1 MTWKVTVTITA
12 HPELVRHYAEDFTA
26 LQDAALARMNGMA
39 SPETA
44 AALAHPSLAE
54 PVAIALAH
62 ADVLARGDI
71 RRAELSGL
79 SAPHRLRRL
88 REHARRVRRARS
100 EADAVCKE
108 QRARRVAG
116 RRRPPLE
123 PLELRVARAAD
134 PEAYGRALREVLI
147 DRGSP
152 TADVPAPDNDLALWA
167 WQRGPA
173 AAEPPAAVRA
183 LLECHDDAFVQ
194 ALLRDARE
202 GENPHLA
209 HDAVVE
215 RWGRH
220 ARTALA
226 WGRYAIAQAE
236 RQVLARPLTAR
247 RAQLDALDDAYQDAA
262 ILAARAR
269 EAKHRIADLHDR
281 IRDRAADG
289 PLAELI
295 AQCRAAALLR
305 LSAGEPELWQ
315 RACRLATEH
324 RADCDAR
331 ADGCPRCHRTLAA
344 HLTEDASADTSRDGD
359 GDDGDDGDGGD
370 GGPEGLA
377 PGYKERYAI
386 LDDSPS
392 RAAVAVA
399 DAAVGDES
407 ALCGYGWAAEDGT
420 TGYGDSMASCSGE
433 AEIIGICQAALSLLG
448 RHPEAPVVVL
458 CDSTEAVGAVN
469 LALTDAGP
477 AAAHRTVLFP
487 EGRELL
493 DRLVPHRH
501 RLQVRWL
508 KGHIGHDLNE
518 TADALAGL
526 AVRRV
531 TGRVAASAARRQEA
545 LILRSA
551 TSDQPP
557 GLAAA

>member
-1 MTWKVTVTITA
+1 MTIATHT
-12 HPELVRHYAEDFTA
+12 ELVHRFTEDFTA
-26 LQDAALARMNGMA
+26 LQDAVLARMNGMA

-44 AALAHPSLAE
+44 AALDHPSLAG
-54 PVAIALAH
+54 PIAIALAH

-71 RRAELSGL
+71 RRTELSGL
-79 SAPHRLRRL
+79 PAPHRLRQL

-108 QRARRVAG
+108 QRARRIAD

-134 PEAYGRALREVLI
+134 PEAYGRALREEFL

-152 TADVPAPDNDLALWA
+152 AADARAPDNDLALWA
-167 WQRGPA
+167 REWGSA
-173 AAEPPAAVRA
+173 ASELPLPVRE

-236 RQVLARPLTAR
+236 RQVLACPLTTR

-269 EAKHRIADLHDR
+269 EAKHRIAELHDR
-281 IRDRAADG
+281 IRDRAAAG
-289 PLAELI
+289 PFAELI
-295 AQCRAAALLR
+295 AQCRAAALIR
-305 LSAGEPELWQ
+305 FAADEPRLWQ
-315 RACRLATEH
+315 RACRLATDH
-324 RADCDAR
+324 QQDCEAR
-331 ADGCPRCHRTLAA
+331 ADGCPRCHRILAA
-344 HLTEDASADTSRDGD
+344 LLTENASADTSQND
-359 GDDGDDGDGGD
+359 DDGGL
-370 GGPEGLA
+370 EGSA
-377 PGYKERYAI
+377 PGYNERYAI
-386 LDDSPS
+386 LDDFSSP
-392 RAAVAVA
+392 AAVAVA
-399 DAAVGDES
+399 DAAIGDES

-458 CDSTEAVGAVN
+458 CDSTQAVEAVN
-469 LALTDAGP
+469 LALTSADP

-493 DRLVPHRH
+493 DRLSPHRDRFH
-501 RLQVRWL
+501 VRWL

-526 AVRRV
+526 AVRRA
-531 TGRVAASAARRQEA
+531 TGRVSASAARKEEA
-545 LILRSA
+545 QILRSL
-551 TSDQPP
+551 TP
-557 GLAAA
+557 GQLPGTAVA

>member
-1 MTWKVTVTITA
+1 MTIATHT
-12 HPELVRHYAEDFTA
+12 ELVHHFAEDFTA
-26 LQDAALARMNGMA
+26 LQDAVLARMNGMA
-39 SPETA
+39 SPETT
-44 AALAHPSLAE
+44 AALAHPSLAG
-54 PVAIALAH
+54 PIAIALAH

-71 RRAELSGL
+71 RRTELSGL
-79 SAPHRLRRL
+79 PAPHRLRHL

-108 QRARRVAG
+108 QRARRIAD

-134 PEAYGRALREVLI
+134 PEAYGRALREELL
-147 DRGSP
+147 DRGS
-152 TADVPAPDNDLALWA
+152 TAADVREPDNDLALWA
-167 WQRGPA
+167 WERDSA
-173 AAEPPAAVRA
+173 AAELPVAVRE

-194 ALLRDARE
+194 VLLRDARE

-247 RAQLDALDDAYQDAA
+247 RVQLDALDDAYQDAA

-281 IRDRAADG
+281 IRAHAAAG
-289 PLAELI
+289 PFAELI
-295 AQCRAAALLR
+295 AQCRAAALIR
-305 LSAGEPELWQ
+305 FAADEPELWQ

-324 RADCDAR
+324 QADCDAR

-344 HLTEDASADTSRDGD
+344 LLTENASADTSQ
-359 GDDGDDGDGGD
+359 DGDGG
-370 GGPEGLA
+370 GSEGFA

-386 LDDSPS
+386 LDDFPS

-407 ALCGYGWAAEDGT
+407 ARCGYGWAAEDGT
-420 TGYGDSMASCSGE
+420 TGYGDSMASSSGE

-448 RHPEAPVVVL
+448 RHPEALVLVL

-469 LALTDAGP
+469 LALTSADP

-493 DRLVPHRH
+493 DRLLPHRD
-501 RLQVRWL
+501 RFQVRWL

-526 AVRRV
+526 AVRRA
-531 TGRVAASAARRQEA
+531 TGRVSASAARKEEA
-545 LILRSA
+545 RILRPLS
-551 TSDQPP
+551 SGRQP
-557 GLAAA
+557 GMAAA

>member
-1 MTWKVTVTITA
+1 MTIAPHT
-12 HPELVRHYAEDFTA
+12 ELVHHYTEDFTA
-26 LQDAALARMNGMA
+26 LQDAVLTRMNGMA
-39 SPETA
+39 SPETT
-44 AALAHPSLAE
+44 AALAHPTLAG
-54 PVAIALAH
+54 PIAIALAH
-62 ADVLARGDI
+62 ADVLARGDV
-71 RRAELSGL
+71 RRTELSGL
-79 SAPHRLRRL
+79 SAPHRLRHL

-100 EADAVCKE
+100 AADAVCKE
-108 QRARRVAG
+108 QRARRVAD

-134 PEAYGRALREVLI
+134 PEAYGRALREELL
-147 DRGSP
+147 DRGS
-152 TADVPAPDNDLALWA
+152 TAADGREPDNDLALWA

-173 AAEPPAAVRA
+173 AAELPVAVRE
-183 LLECHDDAFVQ
+183 LLECHDAAFVQ
-194 ALLRDARE
+194 VLLRDARE

-281 IRDRAADG
+281 IRDRATAG
-289 PLAELI
+289 PVAELI
-295 AQCRAAALLR
+295 AQCRAAAHIR
-305 LSAGEPELWQ
+305 FAAGEPELWQ
-315 RACRLATEH
+315 RVCRLATEH
-324 RADCDAR
+324 QADCDAR

-344 HLTEDASADTSRDGD
+344 LLTGNTSADTSQDG
-359 GDDGDDGDGGD
+359 GGD
-370 GGPEGLA
+370 GRGSEGLA
-377 PGYKERYAI
+377 PGYKKRYAI

-420 TGYGDSMASCSGE
+420 TRYGDSMASCSGE

-448 RHPEAPVVVL
+448 RHPEAPVVIL
-458 CDSTEAVGAVN
+458 CDSTEAVEKVN
-469 LALTDAGP
+469 LALTSADP

-493 DRLVPHRH
+493 DRLLPHRD
-501 RLQVRWL
+501 RFQVRWL

-526 AVRRV
+526 ALRRA
-531 TGRVAASAARRQEA
+531 TGRLSVSAARKEEA
-545 LILRSA
+545 RILRSLS
-551 TSDQPP
+551 SDQQP
-557 GLAAA
+557 GMAAA

>member
-1 MTWKVTVTITA
+1 MTIATHT
-12 HPELVRHYAEDFTA
+12 ELVQHYTEDFTA
-26 LQDAALARMNGMA
+26 LQDAVLARMNGMA
-39 SPETA
+39 SPETT
-44 AALAHPSLAE
+44 AALAHPSLAGLI
-54 PVAIALAH
+54 AIALAH

-71 RRAELSGL
+71 RRTELSGPQ
-79 SAPHRLRRL
+79 APHQLRHL
-88 REHARRVRRARS
+88 REYARRVRRARS
-100 EADAVCKE
+100 EADAKCKE
-108 QRARRVAG
+108 QRARRVAD

-134 PEAYGRALREVLI
+134 PEAYGRALREELL
-147 DRGSP
+147 DRGS
-152 TADVPAPDNDLALWA
+152 AAAEVREPDNDLALWA
-167 WQRGPA
+167 WRRGPA
-173 AAEPPAAVRA
+173 TAELPAAVRE

-194 ALLRDARE
+194 ILLRDAQE
-202 GENPHLA
+202 EENPHLA

-247 RAQLDALDDAYQDAA
+247 RVQLDALDDAYQDAA

-281 IRDRAADG
+281 IRDRAATE
-289 PLAELI
+289 PFAQLI
-295 AQCRAAALLR
+295 AQCRAAALIR
-305 LSAGEPELWQ
+305 FSAGEPELWQ

-324 RADCDAR
+324 QADCDAR
-331 ADGCPRCHRTLAA
+331 ADGCPRCHRTLATL
-344 HLTEDASADTSRDGD
+344 LTGNAPADTTQNG
-359 GDDGDDGDGGD
+359 GGD
-370 GGPEGLA
+370 GGGSEDPT

-386 LDDSPS
+386 LDDFPS

-433 AEIIGICQAALSLLG
+433 AEIIGICQAAVCLLG
-448 RHPEAPVVVL
+448 RHPEVPVVVL
-458 CDSTEAVGAVN
+458 CDSTEAVDSVN
-469 LALTDAGP
+469 LALTSADP
-477 AAAHRTVLFP
+477 ATAHRTVLFP
-487 EGRELL
+487 EGRALL
-493 DRLVPHRH
+493 DRLLPHRD

-526 AVRRV
+526 ALRRAA
-531 TGRVAASAARRQEA
+531 GRVSVSAARNEEA
-545 LILRSA
+545 RILRSLS
-551 TSDQPP
+551 SDQQP
-557 GLAAA
+557 GRAAA

>member
-1 MTWKVTVTITA
+1 MTWKVNVTITP
-12 HPELVRHYAEDFTA
+12 HTELVRHYAEDFTA

-54 PVAIALAH
+54 PLAVALAH

-71 RRAELSGL
+71 RRAELSGV

-147 DRGSP
+147 DHGSP
-152 TADVPAPDNDLALWA
+152 AADVPAPDDDLALWA

-173 AAEPPAAVRA
+173 AAEPPAAVRE

-194 ALLRDARE
+194 VLLRDARE
-202 GENPHLA
+202 EENPHLA

-226 WGRYAIAQAE
+226 WGRYAIARAE

-247 RAQLDALDDAYQDAA
+247 RVQLDALDDAYQDAA

-269 EAKHRIADLHDR
+269 EARHRIADLHDR

-289 PLAELI
+289 PLAELV
-295 AQCRAAALLR
+295 ARCRAAALLR
-305 LSAGEPELWQ
+305 LSADEPELWQ

-344 HLTEDASADTSRDGD
+344 RLAEDVSAATSQDHD
-359 GDDGDDGDGGD
+359 GDD
-370 GGPEGLA
+370 GPEGLA
-377 PGYKERYAI
+377 PDYPDYKERYAI

-433 AEIIGICQAALSLLG
+433 AEVIGICQAALSLLD

-469 LALTDAGP
+469 LALTNAGP
-477 AAAHRTVLFP
+477 AAARRTVLFP

-493 DRLVPHRH
+493 ERLVPHRH
-501 RLQVRWL
+501 RLQIRWL

-545 LILRSA
+545 RILRSA
-551 TSDQPP
+551 TSGRPP
-557 GLAAA
+557 VLVAA

>member
-1 MTWKVTVTITA
+1 MTITT
-12 HPELVRHYAEDFTA
+12 HTELVQHYTEDFTA
-26 LQDAALARMNGMA
+26 LQDAALVRMNGMA

-44 AALAHPSLAE
+44 AALAHPSLAG
-54 PVAIALAH
+54 PIAVALAH
-62 ADVLARGDI
+62 ADVIARGDV
-71 RRAELSGL
+71 RRTELSGL
-79 SAPHRLRRL
+79 SEPRRLRHL

-100 EADAVCKE
+100 EAEAVCKE
-108 QRARRVAG
+108 QRARRLED

-134 PEAYGRALREVLI
+134 PEAYGRALREVLA
-147 DRGSP
+147 DHGSR
-152 TADVPAPDNDLALWA
+152 TADVPAPDDDLALWA
-167 WQRGPA
+167 WRRGPA
-173 AAEPPAAVRA
+173 AAEPPAAVRE

-247 RAQLDALDDAYQDAA
+247 RVQLDALDDAYQDAA

-295 AQCRAAALLR
+295 ARCRAAALLR
-305 LSAGEPELWQ
+305 FSADEPELWQ
-315 RACRLATEH
+315 RAGRLATEH

-344 HLTEDASADTSRDGD
+344 HLTEDASADTSQDGD
-359 GDDGDDGDGGD
+359 GDHGDGD
-370 GGPEGLA
+370 GGPEGLT

-433 AEIIGICQAALSLLG
+433 AEVIGVCRAALSLLD
-448 RHPEAPVVVL
+448 RHPETPVVVL

-469 LALTDAGP
+469 LALTNADP

-531 TGRVAASAARRQEA
+531 AGRVAASAARRQEER
-545 LILRSA
+545 ILCST
-551 TSDQPP
+551 TSDRTP

>member
-1 MTWKVTVTITA
+1 MTIATHT
-12 HPELVRHYAEDFTA
+12 ELVQHYTEDFTA
-26 LQDAALARMNGMA
+26 LQDAVLARMNGMA
-39 SPETA
+39 SPQTA
-44 AALAHPSLAE
+44 AALAHPSLAG
-54 PVAIALAH
+54 PIAVALAH

-71 RRAELSGL
+71 RRAELSGRP
-79 SAPHRLRRL
+79 APHRLRHL

-108 QRARRVAG
+108 QRARRVAD

-134 PEAYGRALREVLI
+134 PEAYGRALREELL
-147 DRGSP
+147 DRGSSA
-152 TADVPAPDNDLALWA
+152 ADVRTPDHDLALWA
-167 WQRGPA
+167 WQRDPA
-173 AAEPPAAVRA
+173 AAELPAAVRE

-236 RQVLARPLTAR
+236 RQVLARALTAR
-247 RAQLDALDDAYQDAA
+247 GAELDALDDAYQDAA

-281 IRDRAADG
+281 IRGRAATG
-289 PLAELI
+289 PFAELI
-295 AQCRAAALLR
+295 AQCRAAALVR
-305 LSAGEPELWQ
+305 FAAGEPQLWQ
-315 RACRLATEH
+315 RACRLAIEH

-344 HLTEDASADTSRDGD
+344 LLTGNASADTSQG
-359 GDDGDDGDGGD
+359 GGGD
-370 GGPEGLA
+370 GGGSEGFA

-407 ALCGYGWAAEDGT
+407 ALSGYGWAAEDGT

-458 CDSTEAVGAVN
+458 CDSTEAVEAVN
-469 LALTDAGP
+469 LALTSADP

-493 DRLVPHRH
+493 ARLVPHRD

-526 AVRRV
+526 AVRRA
-531 TGRVAASAARRQEA
+531 TGRVSATAARREEA
-545 LILRSA
+545 RILRSLS
-551 TSDQPP
+551 SDQHP
-557 GLAAA
+557 GMAAA

>member
-1 MTWKVTVTITA
+1 MTIATHT
-12 HPELVRHYAEDFTA
+12 ELVHHFTEDFTA
-26 LQDAALARMNGMA
+26 LQDAVLARMNGMA

-44 AALAHPSLAE
+44 AALEHPSLAG
-54 PVAIALAH
+54 PIAIALAH
-62 ADVLARGDI
+62 ADVLARGDV
-71 RRAELSGL
+71 RRTELSGL
-79 SAPHRLRRL
+79 PAPHRLRTL

-108 QRARRVAG
+108 QRARRVVD

-134 PEAYGRALREVLI
+134 PEAYGRALREELL

-152 TADVPAPDNDLALWA
+152 AADVRAPDNDLALWA
-167 WQRGPA
+167 WERESA
-173 AAEPPAAVRA
+173 AADLPAAVRE
-183 LLECHDDAFVQ
+183 LLECQDDDFVQ

-236 RQVLARPLTAR
+236 RRVLARPLTAR
-247 RAQLDALDDAYQDAA
+247 GAELDALDDAYQDAA

-281 IRDRAADG
+281 IRDRAATG
-289 PLAELI
+289 PFTELI
-295 AQCRAAALLR
+295 AQCRAAALIR
-305 LSAGEPELWQ
+305 FAADEPQLWQ
-315 RACRLATEH
+315 RACRLVTEH

-344 HLTEDASADTSRDGD
+344 RLTENASADTSQH
-359 GDDGDDGDGGD
+359 GDGG
-370 GGPEGLA
+370 GSEGFA

-392 RAAVAVA
+392 RAVVAVA

-407 ALCGYGWAAEDGT
+407 ALSGYGWAAEDGT
-420 TGYGDSMASCSGE
+420 TGYGDSMASGSGE

-458 CDSTEAVGAVN
+458 CDSTEAVEAVN
-469 LALTDAGP
+469 QALTSADP
-477 AAAHRTVLFP
+477 AVAHRTVLFP

-493 DRLVPHRH
+493 DRLLPHRD
-501 RLQVRWL
+501 RFQVRWL

-526 AVRRV
+526 AVRRA
-531 TGRVAASAARRQEA
+531 TGRLSAAAARKEEA
-545 LILRSA
+545 RILRSLS
-551 TSDQPP
+551 SDQPA
-557 GLAAA
+557 GMVAA

>member
-1 MTWKVTVTITA
+1 MTIATHT
-12 HPELVRHYAEDFTA
+12 ELVHHFTDDFTA
-26 LQDAALARMNGMA
+26 LQDAVLARMNGMA
-39 SPETA
+39 PPETA
-44 AALAHPSLAE
+44 AALAHPALAG
-54 PVAIALAH
+54 PIAIALAH

-71 RRAELSGL
+71 RRTELSGL
-79 SAPHRLRRL
+79 PAAQRLRHL

-108 QRARRVAG
+108 QRARRIADRPG
-116 RRRPPLE
+116 PPLE
-123 PLELRVARAAD
+123 PLELRVARAVD
-134 PEAYGRALREVLI
+134 PEAYGRALREVLL

-152 TADVPAPDNDLALWA
+152 AADVRAVDNDLALWA
-167 WQRGPA
+167 REWGSA
-173 AAEPPAAVRA
+173 AAQLPLAVRE

-194 ALLRDARE
+194 ALLHDARE

-236 RQVLARPLTAR
+236 RHVLARPSTAR

-269 EAKHRIADLHDR
+269 EARHRIADLHDR
-281 IRDRAADG
+281 IRDRAAAG
-289 PLAELI
+289 PFAELI
-295 AQCRAAALLR
+295 ARCRAAALTR
-305 LSAGEPELWQ
+305 FAADKPRLWQ

-324 RADCDAR
+324 REDCDAR

-344 HLTEDASADTSRDGD
+344 LLTEHTSADTSQDGE
-359 GDDGDDGDGGD
+359 DGG
-370 GGPEGLA
+370 GGSEGSA

-386 LDDSPS
+386 LDDFPS

-399 DAAVGDES
+399 DAAIGDES

-433 AEIIGICQAALSLLG
+433 AEVIGVCQAALNLLG
-448 RHPEAPVVVL
+448 RHPEAPVLVL
-458 CDSTEAVGAVN
+458 CDSTEAVEAVN
-469 LALTDAGP
+469 LALKSADP

-493 DRLVPHRH
+493 DRLLPHRD
-501 RLQVRWL
+501 RFQVRWL

-526 AVRRV
+526 AVRRA
-531 TGRVAASAARRQEA
+531 TGRVSASAAGKEVTR
-545 LILRSA
+545 ILRSLS
-551 TSDQPP
+551 SDPDP
-557 GLAAA
+557 GTAAA

>member
-1 MTWKVTVTITA
+1 MTIAA
-12 HPELVRHYAEDFTA
+12 HTELVHHFAEDFTA
-26 LQDAALARMNGMA
+26 LQDAVLARMNGMA
-39 SPETA
+39 SPEAT
-44 AALAHPSLAE
+44 AALAHPSLARSI
-54 PVAIALAH
+54 AIALAH

-71 RRAELSGL
+71 RRTELSGL
-79 SAPHRLRRL
+79 PAAHRLRHL

-100 EADAVCKE
+100 EAEAVCKE
-108 QRARRVAG
+108 QRARRIAD

-134 PEAYGRALREVLI
+134 PEAYGRALREELLG
-147 DRGSP
+147 RGS
-152 TADVPAPDNDLALWA
+152 TAADVREPDNDLALWA
-167 WQRGPA
+167 WERDS
-173 AAEPPAAVRA
+173 AAVELPVAVRE

-194 ALLRDARE
+194 VLLRDARE

-247 RAQLDALDDAYQDAA
+247 RVQLDALDDAYQDAA

-269 EAKHRIADLHDR
+269 EAKHRIADLQDR
-281 IRDRAADG
+281 IRDRAAAG
-289 PLAELI
+289 PSADLI
-295 AQCRAAALLR
+295 AQCRAAALAR
-305 LSAGEPELWQ
+305 FAADEPELWQ
-315 RACRLATEH
+315 RVCRLATEH
-324 RADCDAR
+324 QADCDAR

-344 HLTEDASADTSRDGD
+344 LLTGNASADTSQDGD
-359 GDDGDDGDGGD
+359 GSGS
-370 GGPEGLA
+370 EGLA

-386 LDDSPS
+386 LDDFPS

-399 DAAVGDES
+399 DAAIGDES

-420 TGYGDSMASCSGE
+420 TGYGDSMASSSGE

-448 RHPEAPVVVL
+448 RHPEALVLVL
-458 CDSTEAVGAVN
+458 CDSTEAVQAVN
-469 LALTDAGP
+469 LALTSADP
-477 AAAHRTVLFP
+477 AAAHRTVLFA

-493 DRLVPHRH
+493 DRLLPHRD
-501 RLQVRWL
+501 RFQVRWL
-508 KGHIGHDLNE
+508 KGHVGHDLNE

-526 AVRRV
+526 AVRRA
-531 TGRVAASAARRQEA
+531 TGRVSASAARKEEA
-545 LILRSA
+545 RILRSLS
-551 TSDQPP
+551 SDQQP
-557 GLAAA
+557 GMAAA

>member
-1 MTWKVTVTITA
+1 MTIATHT
-12 HPELVRHYAEDFTA
+12 ELVHRFTEDFTA
-26 LQDAALARMNGMA
+26 LQDAVLARMNGLA
-39 SPETA
+39 SAETA
-44 AALAHPSLAE
+44 AALAHPSLVG
-54 PVAIALAH
+54 PIAIALAH

-71 RRAELSGL
+71 RRTELSGQP
-79 SAPHRLRRL
+79 APHRLRHL

-108 QRARRVAG
+108 QRARRVPD

-123 PLELRVARAAD
+123 PLELRMARAAD
-134 PEAYGRALREVLI
+134 PEAYGRALREVLL
-147 DRGSP
+147 DRGKRA
-152 TADVPAPDNDLALWA
+152 ADVRAPDNDLALWT
-167 WQRGPA
+167 WQRGSA
-173 AAEPPAAVRA
+173 AAELPVAVRE

-220 ARTALA
+220 VRTALA

-236 RQVLARPLTAR
+236 RQVLARPLNAR
-247 RAQLDALDDAYQDAA
+247 RVQLDALDDAYQDAA

-269 EAKHRIADLHDR
+269 EAKHRTADLHDR
-281 IRDRAADG
+281 IRDRAATG
-289 PLAELI
+289 PFAELI

-305 LSAGEPELWQ
+305 FAADEPQLWQ

-324 RADCDAR
+324 QANCDAR
-331 ADGCPRCHRTLAA
+331 ADGCPQCHRTLAA
-344 HLTEDASADTSRDGD
+344 NLTENASADTSQDGGGD
-359 GDDGDDGDGGD
+359 GDS
-370 GGPEGLA
+370 EGFA

-399 DAAVGDES
+399 DAAIGVGDES
-407 ALCGYGWAAEDGT
+407 ARCGYGWAAEDGT

-433 AEIIGICQAALSLLG
+433 AEIIGICQAALDLLG

-458 CDSTEAVGAVN
+458 CDSTEAVEAVN
-469 LALTDAGP
+469 LALTSADP

-493 DRLVPHRH
+493 DRLSPHRH
-501 RLQVRWL
+501 RFQVRWL

-526 AVRRV
+526 AVRRA
-531 TGRVAASAARRQEA
+531 TGRVSASAARTEEA
-545 LILRSA
+545 RILRSL
-551 TSDQPP
+551 SCDQHP
-557 GLAAA
+557 GTVAA